1 MDYKIGISNICKL
14 MLLPGLEMLKMGHTQ
29 TKHGQTETFRIKI
42 EMLTTL
48 NINCRKDGTYT
59 DAKRSDQ
66 SVSDRK
72 KM

>member
-1 MDYKIGISNICKL
+1 MNMDYKIGISNICKL
-14 MLLPGLEMLKMGHTQ
+14 MLLPGLKMLKMGHTQ
-29 TKHGQTETFRIKI
+29 TKNGQTETFRIKI

-66 SVSDRK
+66 SVLNRK
-72 KM
+72 